1 VACLVR
7 QSLSGQA
14 PLYLAD
20 DCCFVLDSTWHS
32 LTSKGGKVTSAGWQV
47 TLCDLIW
54 HVISR
59 SGVVI
64 LIMNCYIRFTYL
76 LTYLLTLWSADVPTS
91 VVLQT
96 LSSYGDRTFAV
107 TGPHLWNSLV
117 VELHNPDITYR
128 LFRRQLKGY
137 LFLGSMNTALC
148 DF

>member
-20 DCCFVLDSTWHS
+20 DCCFVSDSTRHS
-32 LTSKGGKVTSAGWQV
+32 L
-47 TLCDLIW
+47 C
-54 HVISR
+54 
-59 SGVVI
+59 
-64 LIMNCYIRFTYL
+64 
-76 LTYLLTLWSADVPTS
+76 SADVPTS

-96 LSSYGDRTFAV
+96 LSSYGDKTFAV
-107 TGPHLWNSLV
+107 TRPHLWNSPV